1 MSKYIIK
8 RILIA
13 IPVLLGI
20 TIIDYAIMCL
30 AGSPLEILQG
40 PRISEAAVEA
50 KRIALGLDKPIY
62 VQYFVWL
69 GELLRGNMG
78 YSLKTFQS
86 VSSMIGTHLGPT
98 LLLMGVSLVVSLI
111 MAVPAGIYSAIHQ
124 YSKGDYTVVTLSFL
138 GSSVP
143 GFFLSLLLI
152 FLFTVKLGWLPSSGM
167 TTLGGLFPEKRFVAG
182 TPITVKTVNLATGQT
197 EQTMIG
203 VAYVAAETSDITEL
217 WQAFISIF
225 FFTAVVVLCVAFIT
239 SSITSLR
246 LTNPLKEIAETARKF
261 GHGEYEVRVQGYEKR
276 KDEVGELAEAF
287 NAMADSIAKSEAR
300 RSEFVANV
308 SHELRTPLTNIRSYA
323 ETLSDSAGDIPPAM
337 EKKFLGVILGESDRM
352 TRIVQDLLT
361 LSRFDSGRDDLKL
374 VRFSFE
380 AAVQDLYNTVYMEAQ
395 RHSHTLELEL
405 EHGLPEVT
413 ADRERIVQVMMNI
426 VSNSIKYTPDG
437 GKIVISA
444 GRTKDRVWLQV
455 DDNGIGIPPE
465 DRPRFFERFYRVD
478 KSHSKEIGGTGLGL
492 SIVKHGAA
500 YLGAQVELESCVGEG
515 SLFRLVWGK
524 EC

>member
-167 TTLGGLFPEKRFVAG
+167 TTLGTDGRCGQAYGHAGAGACHLHGRNEYPLYPKRGPGNPAAGLSAHCQ
-182 TPITVKTVNLATGQT
+182 GQ
-197 EQTMIG
+197 G
-203 VAYVAAETSDITEL
+203 
-217 WQAFISIF
+217 
-225 FFTAVVVLCVAFIT
+225 
-239 SSITSLR
+239 
-246 LTNPLKEIAETARKF
+246 
-261 GHGEYEVRVQGYEKR
+261 
-276 KDEVGELAEAF
+276 
-287 NAMADSIAKSEAR
+287 
-300 RSEFVANV
+300 
-308 SHELRTPLTNIRSYA
+308 
-323 ETLSDSAGDIPPAM
+323 
-337 EKKFLGVILGESDRM
+337 
-352 TRIVQDLLT
+352 
-361 LSRFDSGRDDLKL
+361 
-374 VRFSFE
+374 
-380 AAVQDLYNTVYMEAQ
+380 
-395 RHSHTLELEL
+395 
-405 EHGLPEVT
+405 
-413 ADRERIVQVMMNI
+413 
-426 VSNSIKYTPDG
+426 
-437 GKIVISA
+437 
-444 GRTKDRVWLQV
+444 
-455 DDNGIGIPPE
+455 
-465 DRPRFFERFYRVD
+465 DRPFY
-478 KSHSKEIGGTGLGL
+478 GN
-492 SIVKHGAA
+492 
-500 YLGAQVELESCVGEG
+500 Q
-515 SLFRLVWGK
+515 
-524 EC
+524 

>member
-167 TTLGGLFPEKRFVAG
+167 TTLGTDGGFADVARHMVM
-182 TPITVKTVNLATGQT
+182 PVLVLAT
-197 EQTMIG
+197 
-203 VAYVAAETSDITEL
+203 S
-217 WQAFISIF
+217 
-225 FFTAVVVLCVAFIT
+225 
-239 SSITSLR
+239 
-246 LTNPLKEIAETARKF
+246 
-261 GHGEYEVRVQGYEKR
+261 
-276 KDEVGELAEAF
+276 
-287 NAMADSIAKSEAR
+287 MAG
-300 RSEFVANV
+300 
-308 SHELRTPLTNIRSYA
+308 TNIRYIR
-323 ETLSDSAGDIPPAM
+323 SAVL
-337 EKKFLGVILGESDRM
+337 EILQ
-352 TRIVQDLLT
+352 QDYL
-361 LSRFDSGRDDLKL
+361 R
-374 VRFSFE
+374 
-380 AAVQDLYNTVYMEAQ
+380 
-395 RHSHTLELEL
+395 
-405 EHGLPEVT
+405 T
-413 ADRERIVQVMMNI
+413 ARA
-426 VSNSIKYTPDG
+426 K
-437 GKIVISA
+437 
-444 GRTKDRVWLQV
+444 
-455 DDNGIGIPPE
+455 GIG
-465 DRPRFFERFYRVD
+465 RFMVINKHALRNALLPVVTY
-478 KSHSKEIGGTGLGL
+478 IGPMVA
-492 SIVKHGAA
+492 SIVTGSFVIETVF
-500 YLGAQVELESCVGEG
+500 GIPGVGQ
-515 SLFRLVWGK
+515 LFTDSIVNRDYPLIMGITVFFAVLLVLAVLIVDLVYVLIDPRIK
-524 EC
+524 LD